1 MTCPTFNIEKKK
13 AGEKKKIPENKTK
26 QPQTTQQQQNKQE
39 KRPKS
44 LFTSLHAFPPTKH
57 MEFSFSEQTK

>member
-1 MTCPTFNIEKKK
+1 MTCPTFNIEKKDRREEEDSRK
-13 AGEKKKIPENKTK
+13 QNKTK

-44 LFTSLHAFPPTKH
+44 LFTSLHAFPPTQAH
-57 MEFSFSEQTK
+57 GILIF

>member
-1 MTCPTFNIEKKK
+1 MTCPTFNIEKKRQERRK
-13 AGEKKKIPENKTK
+13 RFQKTK

-44 LFTSLHAFPPTKH
+44 LFTSLHAFPPTQAH
-57 MEFSFSEQTK
+57 GILIF